1 MGSFGVETG
10 KKVRSGYAERGFRV
24 GSWRIPLWGGVGVL
38 SRVKSGTPLC
48 GQKRVR
54 DQDTECHCEA
64 GDPRSEQKFP
74 LWGVGDPE
82 SGWKFLV
89 GWKTPGRRGCE
100 EGKAPL

>member
-1 MGSFGVETG
+1 MGQ
-10 KKVRSGYAERGFRV
+10 
-24 GSWRIPLWGGVGVL
+24 GGGAL

-54 DQDTECHCEA
+54 DQDTKCHCEA

-82 SGWKFLV
+82 SGWKFLLWGGRPQVAGV
-89 GWKTPGRRGCE
+89 GGREGTTLRGRT
-100 EGKAPL
+100 